1 MFLKRFYS
9 EPEGLFPVIEF
20 KNGVNFI
27 FAKKEKSDDTKN
39 SLNGVGK
46 TLLLDLI
53 DYCLLSSETKLIKS
67 AKANNNLKDTSVV
80 LEFIID
86 NEDYIVKRSFEDPNK
101 NIVFGTKKSPSN
113 YNSIDDVKDIF
124 CDLVFKNEKYSGKY
138 SNKWFRRL
146 FSFFVKKQSAKSE
159 SFSDPIKYIKEAS
172 EAELIQYHLLFLD
185 IDNTLFYKNFNL
197 QSEFKKKTPAIKEV
211 KDIVQDTYGLSD
223 ISHAENEID
232 KLNVQVKKLE
242 ENIRQFKLANQ
253 YEDVEN
259 KSNQLTKQIKELW
272 FQNFSDRKKI
282 ESYQDSFRLND
293 DLNVRKVRAMY
304 TDLNELLGDK
314 IEKTLQEAIEFR
326 KQIVQSRE
334 EFLKTEIDHLEAGTK
349 EREIKIKELEERR
362 AELYKFLEAK
372 DAIADLSEA
381 YFELSKKREEL
392 NDLSG
397 KIKLYQDLKKEEAD
411 LKQEEAKLYAE
422 IVSFIQKIQKEL
434 SGFRQDFFD
443 VHNAIYVENK
453 DRSNFTFA
461 PNERKDSKINIDVSL
476 PADLS
481 KGKNQGRTLIYDL
494 AVLFHGIEKD
504 IRLPRF
510 LVHDGIFDGMDKAHF
525 VHLYEYLEGLSDKGL
540 KFQYLIT
547 LNEEGTLSDN
557 FGHADKVTP
566 EKIAEEAIIT
576 LTSTKTLFGKRWD

>member
-1 MFLKRFYS
+1 MYLKRFYS
-9 EPEGLFPVIEF
+9 EPEGLFPAIEF

-27 FAKKEKSDDTKN
+27 FAKKEKNTDTKN

-53 DYCLLSSETKLIKS
+53 DYCLLSSESKLIKS
-67 AKANNNLKDTSVV
+67 AKSNNDLKNASVV
-80 LEFIID
+80 LEFVLD
-86 NEDYIVKRSFEDPNK
+86 SEDYIVKRSFADPNK
-101 NIVFGTKKSPSN
+101 NILFGIKKAPSS

-124 CDLVFKNEKYSGKY
+124 CDLVFKNEKYSGRY

-172 EAELIQYHLLFLD
+172 EAELIQYHLLFLN
-185 IDNTLFYKNFNL
+185 IDNALFYKNFNL
-197 QSEFKKKTPAIKEV
+197 QSEFKKKIPAIKEV
-211 KDIVQDTYGLSD
+211 RNLVQDTYGLPD

-232 KLNVQVKKLE
+232 KLNAQVKKLE
-242 ENIRQFKLANQ
+242 ENIKQFKLADQ
-253 YEDVEN
+253 YEDVE
-259 KSNQLTKQIKELW
+259 KQSNQLTLQIKELW

-282 ESYQDSFRLND
+282 ESYQESFRLND
-293 DLNVRKVRAMY
+293 DLNVRKVSAMY
-304 TDLNELLGDK
+304 KDLNDLLAQK
-314 IEKTLQEAIEFR
+314 IEKTLEEAIKFR
-326 KQIVQSRE
+326 KQIVQSRKD
-334 EFLKTEIDHLEAGTK
+334 FLKTEINDLETGTK
-349 EREIKIKELEERR
+349 KREITIKELEERR
-362 AELYKFLEAK
+362 AELFKFLEAK

-381 YFELSKKREEL
+381 YLELSKKREEL

-422 IVSFIQKIQKEL
+422 IVSFIQKIQKDL
-434 SGFRQDFFD
+434 SVFRQKFFD

-453 DRSNFTFA
+453 DRSSFTLVS
-461 PNERKDSKINIDVSL
+461 NERKDSKINIDVSL

-510 LVHDGIFDGMDKAHF
+510 LIHDGIFDGMDKAHF
-525 VHLYEYLEGLSDKGL
+525 VHLYEYLEKLSKNV

-576 LTSTKTLFGKRWD
+576 LTPTKTLFSKRWD